1 MPGTPTRPAPSS
13 GDAPDQPFEP
23 AVVERARDLAGRYR
37 IDVREDS
44 HGYVGIVAAMPA
56 VFGCGP
62 SRDAAL
68 EQTRELL
75 KWAVAYLIDT
85 GRNPPGPDSAT

>member
-1 MPGTPTRPAPSS
+1 MSTTPVRSAPSS
-13 GDAPDQPFEP
+13 GAAPDRPFEP

-37 IDVREDS
+37 IDVREDPR
-44 HGYVGIVAAMPA
+44 GYVGTVAAMPT

-62 SRDAAL
+62 SRDAAM

-75 KWAVAYLIDT
+75 KWAIAYLIET
-85 GRNPPGPDSAT
+85 GRTPPGPTPPP